1 MFERKSSGKVIY
13 DPWRGDMKRRT
24 NGWCVLDVDREITR
38 YYREWLRVER
48 HIRLQPPSWDAH
60 ISIVRGE
67 RLHPSKVHLWK
78 KYHDKTIEFTYGHPG
93 DYYDVRSRLQDRR
106 DESGQFFIVNIE
118 SPQLMDIRQE
128 LGLPTNWHLHL
139 TFGRIYEYEARKP
152 KR

>member
-1 MFERKSSGKVIY
+1 MFDRKSSGKVIY

-38 YYREWLRVER
+38 YYREWLRIER
-48 HIRLQPPSWDAH
+48 HIHLQPPSWDAH

-67 RLHPSKVHLWK
+67 RIHPSKAHLWK

-93 DYYDVRSRLQDRR
+93 DYYEVRSQLQDRR

-118 SPQLMDIRQE
+118 SPQLMDIRRA